1 MNFSPGC
8 GVTPDGVILSS
19 MAESSDRSPVV
30 AVVLA
35 FVIMVAVAVTVY
47 LVIPHKITDLSVS
60 KVDVFAPHTEFS
72 ASQGGSMQVLGE
84 TAQSEDDLYVV
95 AHINITNKWSQR
107 VLISGWSATATFADG
122 TTLDSTLVAKSELP
136 RLEKIFPQITSLA
149 TDPVGDGDELDPGV
163 TKSGSIVL
171 LFPNI
176 TQDQW
181 NKKRSAVLTINLH
194 EHVSQTV
201 KLP

>member
-1 MNFSPGC
+1 
-8 GVTPDGVILSS
+8 
-19 MAESSDRSPVV
+19 MAESSDRSPIV

-35 FVIMVAVAVTVY
+35 FIIMVVVAVTIY

-60 KVDVFAPHTEFS
+60 KVDVFAPHTEFK
-72 ASQGGSMQVLGE
+72 ASQGGGSVQMLGE
-84 TAQSEDDLYVV
+84 TAQTEDDLYVV
-95 AHINITNKWSQR
+95 THINMTNRLSQR
-107 VLISGWSATATFADG
+107 VFISGWSATVMFADG
-122 TTLDSTLVAKSELP
+122 STLDSTLVGKSELP
-136 RLEKIFPQITSLA
+136 RLEQIFPQITSLA
-149 TDPVGDGDELDPGV
+149 TDPIGDGDELDPGV

-171 LFPNI
+171 LFPNV

-181 NKKRSAVLTINLH
+181 NKKRSAVLTIDLH